1 MNPQLALFWKE
12 GRVAAYWV
20 AAVAGLA
27 LLAGLAHLDRDLPP
41 QTVAHLAG
49 VLAAILMGM
58 HLVAGERSRGTLPF
72 LSNLPVRTAWL
83 LGVKYAVGAAGLLVV
98 LAAYWGGV
106 YLGMSVWG
114 DWSRTG
120 HPLQHPLAREVFTEV
135 GYGRMLLL
143 WFLFYLLPYS
153 AAFLSSTLG
162 NRPLEAAGTG
172 LLTALVGIY
181 LLGSVLGLSGQ
192 GSLFVRL
199 VLENAFYDGLILR
212 PAFDPALLLA
222 RAATALLLAGCV
234 LVWTCRAFRS
244 QEGSRRF
251 PWIVGA
257 LALICVIYTY
267 GPHWVPREPEPAEP
281 AARVPHLVGLVRY
294 RAGIVELV
302 VRDRMAM
309 VLLRSGL
316 SIVDV
321 SDSHAPREVGR
332 VEVEGWRFHRLAVSA
347 SAAYAWGWAGK
358 QDSAGVAVFDLSQPE
373 RPRLRGQ
380 RLIHPIEPGPTRWL
394 RQTPR
399 LTAWTVREGYLYAG
413 LLGSEFLELHSFD
426 VGGAGIP
433 RPVQVLRIEETARH
447 AWNDDDWEMR
457 LEGGNAFLT
466 LGHDFV
472 VLDLTEPAA
481 MRELGRTSLRRFG
494 RSSRQYEELME
505 ALNLQLA
512 QLQRSQLPVE
522 TAFVVRSR
530 GGPQV
535 HLENEGVGSQRT
547 QWVQVP
553 QALGSVSLVGDKAHA
568 LRYWPRELAVID
580 ISDPGRPKEVD
591 YLPLPRWWDIQLA
604 QEDTVSMSVS
614 ISWRDDGRRTGL
626 QPGGQARDGDLV
638 TLSFAKADVFPVD
651 DHLCTILYN
660 NLGIFEMPPTEP
672 SPGGRGG
679 QRVPR

>member
-1 MNPQLALFWKE
+1 MNPQRALLWKE
-12 GRVAAYWV
+12 GRAAVLRV

-27 LLAGLAHLDRDLPP
+27 LLAGLAHLDRDFSP
-41 QTVAHLAG
+41 QIGAHLAG
-49 VLAAILMGM
+49 VFAAILMAM

-72 LSNLPVRTAWL
+72 LSNLPMRTAWV

-98 LAAYWGGV
+98 LAAYWAGV

-114 DWSRTG
+114 RTG
-120 HPLQHPLAREVFTEV
+120 YPLQHPLAREVFTEV

-143 WFLFYLLPYS
+143 WFLFYLIPYS
-153 AAFLSSTLG
+153 AAFLSSTLC
-162 NRPLEAAGTG
+162 NRPLQAAGTG
-172 LLTALVGIY
+172 LLTLIVGFY
-181 LLGSVLGLSGQ
+181 LLGPALGLSDP
-192 GSLFVRL
+192 GSLFFRV

-234 LVWTCRAFRS
+234 LVWTCRTFRS
-244 QEGSRRF
+244 QEGSRPF

-257 LALICVIYTY
+257 LTLVCLIYTY
-267 GPHWVPREPEPAEP
+267 GVRWVPPEPEAAEP
-281 AARVPHLVGLVRY
+281 AARVPHLVGLVPY

-302 VRDRMAM
+302 VRDRTAM

-347 SAAYAWGWAGK
+347 SAAYAWGWN
-358 QDSAGVAVFDLSQPE
+358 DSAGVAVFDLSLPE
-373 RPRLRGQ
+373 RPRLQ
-380 RLIHPIEPGPTRWL
+380 ALRLIHPLEPGPTPWL

-426 VGGAGIP
+426 VREGGLP
-433 RPVQVLRIEETARH
+433 QPVQVLRIEETARH
-447 AWNDDDWEMR
+447 VWNDDWEMR
-457 LEGGNAFLT
+457 LEGENAFLT

-472 VLDLTEPAA
+472 VLDLADPAA

-494 RSSRQYEELME
+494 RSSSQYEELME
-505 ALNLQLA
+505 ALNLQVA
-512 QLQRSQLPVE
+512 QLQRAQMPVE

-530 GGPQV
+530 EGPEV
-535 HLENEGVGSQRT
+535 HLENEGARSERR
-547 QWVQVP
+547 QWIYVP

-568 LRYWPRELAVID
+568 LRHWPRELAVID
-580 ISDPGRPKEVD
+580 ISDPGRPMEVD
-591 YLPLPRWWDIQLA
+591 YLPLPRWWDT
-604 QEDTVSMSVS
+604 QEIEEETVSLSVT
-614 ISWRDDGRRTGL
+614 ISGRDDVRRGSVARTGL
-626 QPGGQARDGDLV
+626 QPGGQAGDGELV

-660 NLGIFEMPPTEP
+660 NLGIFEMPTEP
-672 SPGGRGG
+672 SPEG
-679 QRVPR
+679 P